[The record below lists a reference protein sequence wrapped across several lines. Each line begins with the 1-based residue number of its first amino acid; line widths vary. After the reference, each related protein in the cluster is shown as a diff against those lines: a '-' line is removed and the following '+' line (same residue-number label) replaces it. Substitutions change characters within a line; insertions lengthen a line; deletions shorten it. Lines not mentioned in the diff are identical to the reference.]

1 MDKNF
6 KVKVNDSF
14 EYDFKD
20 SDTNKL
26 DLLNLSNSK
35 LHVINNNKSFNI
47 TLEESNFLNK
57 EYVVNVNS
65 NRYSLKISNE
75 LDVLIKQ
82 LGFSVGSSKKAND
95 IKAPMPGLILSINV
109 KVGQKVNEGDQLL
122 ILEAMKMENSI
133 SSPKEGIVKS
143 VHIKSG
149 ETVEKGTLMIELE

>member
-14 EYDFKD
+14 EYNFKD

-65 NRYSLKISNE
+65 NRYAVKISNE

>member
-14 EYDFKD
+14 EYNFKD

-26 DLLNLSNSK
+26 DLLNLPKSK
-35 LHVINNNKSFNI
+35 LHVLNNNKSFNV
-47 TLEESNFLNK
+47 TLEKSDFLNK
-57 EYVVNVNS
+57 EYIVNVNS
-65 NRYSLKISNE
+65 NTYTIKISNE
-75 LDVLIKQ
+75 LDLLIKQ

-95 IKAPMPGLILSINV
+95 IKAPMPGLILNINV
-109 KVGQKVNEGDQLL
+109 KAGQKVKEGDHLL

-133 SSPKEGIVKS
+133 SSPKEGVVKS
-143 VHIKSG
+143 IHTKSG

>member
-14 EYDFKD
+14 EYNFKD

-47 TLEESNFLNK
+47 TLKESNFLNK

-65 NRYSLKISNE
+65 NRYAVKISNE